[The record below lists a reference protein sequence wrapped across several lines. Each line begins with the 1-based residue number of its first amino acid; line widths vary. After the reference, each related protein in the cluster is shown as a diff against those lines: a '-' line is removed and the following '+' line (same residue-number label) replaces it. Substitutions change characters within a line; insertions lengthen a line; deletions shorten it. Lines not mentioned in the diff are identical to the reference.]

1 MSIEKRIEKLE
12 DYAESRH
19 PKNPRV
25 MLIIKSCCGADPT
38 DEEIEAAKKKFL
50 EEHPNHR
57 GIIML
62 NFLHEGKHFHHGE
75 EIDYR
80 PLKQLEA

>member
-1 MSIEKRIEKLE
+1 MSMERRIERLENYEEAINPENLTILKLQYDGGPE
-12 DYAESRH
+12 
-19 PKNPRV
+19 
-25 MLIIKSCCGADPT
+25 PT
-38 DEEIEAAKKKFL
+38 EEEIEAAKKKFL